1 MSEPISIISQAFH
14 QIPEGQ
20 KTQQGNEGKRSFES
34 VLQKTDGQDGDQQP
48 SINQPTGT
56 SGAKLEQMQRE
67 LMDRVDKLGP
77 GKPKI
82 TALMPEIIDLRT
94 RSNMVRE
101 AFRTMGTNKQLDPQL
116 RGRLGQVENEWYQ
129 LESIMRSDKDLST
142 GELLGLQARLY
153 QVSQHVEVLSK
164 VVDQVTGG
172 IKTIL
177 NTNV

>member
-1 MSEPISIISQAFH
+1 MSEQISAITQSLH
-14 QIPEGQ
+14 QSLEGQ
-20 KTQQGNEGKRSFES
+20 RAQQQQGSKASFEQI
-34 VLQKTDGQDGDQQP
+34 LQQPSGQDGEQTT
-48 SINQPTGT
+48 INQPTGT

-67 LMDRVDKLGP
+67 LMERVDKLGP
-77 GKPKI
+77 GTPKI
-82 TALMPEIIDLRT
+82 TALLPEIIDLRS

-101 AFRTMGTNKQLDPQL
+101 AFSKIGTNSQIDTNL
-116 RGRLGQVENEWYQ
+116 RGRLGQVETEWYQ
-129 LESIMRSDKDLST
+129 LESIMKSDKDLST